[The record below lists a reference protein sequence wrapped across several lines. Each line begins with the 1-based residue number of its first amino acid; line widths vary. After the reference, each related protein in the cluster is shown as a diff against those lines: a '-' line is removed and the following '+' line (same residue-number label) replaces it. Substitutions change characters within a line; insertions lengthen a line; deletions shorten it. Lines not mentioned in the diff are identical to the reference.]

1 MSASERTLTERADD
15 YVLGLLNEAELID
28 FEAETESNAALRA
41 AVAASRDRFLE
52 LDLAGRTE
60 PVAAGLWSRIEAS
73 LEEARNAAPA
83 PSTRPAN
90 ANDNSLSRWKRTAF
104 AGITAAAVLA
114 VALGYVVL
122 DQPKPQVIAVLL
134 DDKGAPL
141 VLVED
146 FGDTHARIT
155 PLGDFTAPPDKSLQV
170 WTLPNKELGP
180 TSLGLLNAW
189 QTATLASRALP
200 EPHEEQLY
208 EITLEQPGGS
218 PTGRPTGPILVK
230 GFAKVPR

>member
-1 MSASERTLTERADD
+1 MSASERTPTERADD
-15 YVLGLLNEAELID
+15 YVLGLLNDAELRE
-28 FEAETESNAALRA
+28 FEAETETSADLRA

-60 PVAAGLWSRIEAS
+60 PVAADLWSRIEAS
-73 LEEARNAAPA
+73 LDGAQNTAREPLKRQT
-83 PSTRPAN
+83 S
-90 ANDNSLSRWKRTAF
+90 ANDNSLARWKRTAF
-104 AGITAAAVLA
+104 AGIAAATVLA
-114 VALGYVVL
+114 VALGYVAL
-122 DQPKPQVIAVLL
+122 DRPKPQVIAVLL

-146 FGDTHARIT
+146 FGDARARIT
-155 PLGDFTAPPDKSLQV
+155 PIGDFTAPPDKSMQV
-170 WTLPNKELGP
+170 WTLPNKQMGP
-180 TSLGLLNAW
+180 TSLGLLDAW
-189 QTATLASRALP
+189 QTATLGTRALP
-200 EPHEEQLY
+200 VPHEEQLY